1 MSSKSKTNFLVFQV
15 LFIVFLIA
23 ILATVLFS
31 LTFYGDKWKDVY
43 FNINGGEFFVALGT
57 IILAYATAYFAYQSS
72 VDATESRKTLVDENI
87 KSRKKEYLLKKLE
100 FYSNIKGDL
109 IDFKRLED
117 IKDPDITKTDL
128 DSIVRSLKSLL
139 NRTPATQKMFE
150 FLCEPDTKKSFN
162 TFYEFYFGDFQN
174 LSGLENEK
182 FQLTRKTTYEIIDKL
197 IKNINEDF
205 EKLSNDYMSP

>member
-1 MSSKSKTNFLVFQV
+1 LVT
-15 LFIVFLIA
+15 I
-23 ILATVLFS
+23 LFS
-31 LTFYGDKWKDVY
+31 LSLYGVEWKDIY

-72 VDATESRKTLVDENI
+72 VDADESRRTLVDENI

-109 IDFKRLED
+109 INFRRLED
-117 IKDPDITKTDL
+117 IKDPNITKTNL
-128 DSIVRSLKSLL
+128 DSIVKSLKFSLD
-139 NRTPATQKMFE
+139 RTPVTQRMFE
-150 FLCEPDTKKSFN
+150 FLCEPDTKKSFK
-162 TFYEFYFGDFQN
+162 TFYEFYFGDFKN

-182 FQLTRKTTYEIIDKL
+182 FQPTRKTIYEIIDKL

-205 EKLSNDYMSP
+205 EKLSKDYMSL